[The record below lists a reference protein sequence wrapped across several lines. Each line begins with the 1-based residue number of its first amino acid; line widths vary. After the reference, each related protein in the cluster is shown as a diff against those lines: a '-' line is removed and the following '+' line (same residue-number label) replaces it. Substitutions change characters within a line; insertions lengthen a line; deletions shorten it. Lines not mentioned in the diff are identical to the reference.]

1 MKSKDKLQDALF
13 KVYIKKLAALYK
25 QNFDTASID
34 IKLFVTYLQYLR
46 DYHIIK
52 SLEVKPDADD
62 DKLAKKIIFFTGAVA
77 EYEQYEN
84 CIHNYY
90 DVTAT
95 SVLPKNNGGR
105 EETLAAYNKEKNTH
119 LNTFWEIIKLN
130 IEDWRENG
138 ITI

>member
-1 MKSKDKLQDALF
+1 MLSLIISQKVFKCAFFSLLYAASVSSLPPLF
-13 KVYIKKLAALYK
+13 LG
-25 QNFDTASID
+25 NT
-34 IKLFVTYLQYLR
+34 
-46 DYHIIK
+46 
-52 SLEVKPDADD
+52 
-62 DKLAKKIIFFTGAVA
+62 

-105 EETLAAYNKEKNTH
+105 EETLAAYNKEKNAH